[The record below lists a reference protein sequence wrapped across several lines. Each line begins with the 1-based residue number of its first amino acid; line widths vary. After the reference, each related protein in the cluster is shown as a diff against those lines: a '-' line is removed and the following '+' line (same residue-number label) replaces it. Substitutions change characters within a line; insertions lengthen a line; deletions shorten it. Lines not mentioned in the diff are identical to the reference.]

1 MSWNYH
7 TIYTRC
13 CFFHSLCFCILTKF
27 SLPFPS
33 LPAHRH
39 RETSTPLDLSVRR
52 MSSSSNSRERSL
64 SFSSAISA
72 DQFRMEFDSIME
84 GKENR
89 SMSGDS
95 ITPEQI
101 VCAPSLPGSPPL
113 TPSPKRRSHSPRG
126 SGGGHSNHHSISIS
140 PSNSSSAHAAA
151 ALLMRPLLPA
161 DIALR
166 LSDPALNVI
175 PPQMLVKQSMEL
187 AMRLSSSAAAVAEA
201 TSVAQQI
208 SPSHS
213 ITSPTGVITPT
224 PIPPQMFVKTG
235 MSKCKECNIVF
246 CKYENYLA
254 HKKHYCS
261 ARNVTD
267 NETDTKAS
275 SSPSAASSP
284 PAVSPQ
290 SSSGGG
296 TITPT
301 TYQQLICVACGIK
314 FTSLDNLNAH
324 QMYYCPKRTELQQVV
339 AAAAAANVSVAA
351 AHKEKCSKCKTTHD
365 LSQACTTAGQGAYK
379 CPICEVIS
387 PNSSEARRHM
397 ETHGGV
403 KAFRCTICRYKGNTL
418 R

>member
-1 MSWNYH
+1 MDSKWCRDFQKKMFL
-7 TIYTRC
+7 I
-13 CFFHSLCFCILTKF
+13 SPF
-27 SLPFPS
+27 SNS
-33 LPAHRH
+33 

-52 MSSSSNSRERSL
+52 MSPGSNSRERSL
-64 SFSSAISA
+64 SLSSAISA
-72 DQFRMEFDSIME
+72 DQFRMEFDAMME

-89 SMSGDS
+89 SVSGDS

-126 SGGGHSNHHSISIS
+126 SSVSIS
-140 PSNSSSAHAAA
+140 PNSSTSHS
-151 ALLMRPLLPA
+151 LLMRPLLPA

-166 LSDPALNVI
+166 LSDPTLNVI

-187 AMRLSSSAAAVAEA
+187 ALRLSSSATNEA
-201 TSVAQQI
+201 TNAQQI
-208 SPSHS
+208 SPSQP
-213 ITSPTGVITPT
+213 ITSPTGRVITPT

-235 MSKCKECNIVF
+235 MSKCMSCNIVF

-261 ARNVTD
+261 ARNLD
-267 NETDTKAS
+267 DGDGSTKT
-275 SSPSAASSP
+275 SSP
-284 PAVSPQ
+284 PNSPPCI
-290 SSSGGG
+290 SPSGV
-296 TITPT
+296 PL

-324 QMYYCPKRTELQQVV
+324 QMYYCPKRTELQAQVIATTAV
-339 AAAAAANVSVAA
+339 TSSS
-351 AHKEKCSKCKTTHD
+351 HKEKCLKCKTIHD
-365 LSQACTTAGQGAYK
+365 LSQPCTTAGQGAYK